1 MSRKEAV
8 SLASRALA
16 MLMTV
21 WALTEVSHLPS
32 TLYSYL
38 RYTNEQSMAS
48 ANLYWRHQYLI
59 QLGFLITRIIGYSLT
74 AVWLFKGGSEV
85 QELLLP
91 ATEEHSVQM

>member
-8 SLASRALA
+8 SIASRALA

-38 RYTNEQSMAS
+38 RYTNEQSLSS

-85 QELLLP
+85 EELLLP
-91 ATEEHSVQM
+91 EPEEQSIRQ